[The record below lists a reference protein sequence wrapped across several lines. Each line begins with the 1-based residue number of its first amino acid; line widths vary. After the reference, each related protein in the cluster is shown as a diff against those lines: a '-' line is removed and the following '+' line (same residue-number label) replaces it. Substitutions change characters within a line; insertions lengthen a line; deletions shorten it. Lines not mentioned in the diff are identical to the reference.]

1 MTEPLGSMR
10 RFAGQTVL
18 ISGAASGIGAA
29 TAQRFA
35 AEGANLALCDL
46 REEPLR
52 AFAETLELPDDRL
65 ELGAFD
71 VADADAYAA
80 FIDHAAARF
89 GRLDVLVNNAG
100 IGSFGHVDEV
110 DTKYWR
116 KVMAVNVDAVFF
128 GVRAAMPYLR
138 KTKGCVVNTASI
150 SGLFAD
156 PGLLAYNTSKGALIN
171 MTRNLAVD
179 HASDGVRFNC
189 ICPGGVATPMTKAH
203 LADAA
208 FMDEYATLV
217 PMARMGLPEEM
228 AAGIAFLASRDAAYI
243 TGTTLTIDGGV
254 TAQTGQP
261 NFDRLYRERGWD
273 KKALRT
279 RN

>member
-1 MTEPLGSMR
+1 MTEPLGSMQ
-10 RFAGQTVL
+10 RFAGKVVL

-35 AEGANLALCDL
+35 AEGASLALCDL

-52 AFAETLELPDDRL
+52 AFAATLGLASDRL

-71 VADADAYAA
+71 VADCDELTA

-100 IGSFGHVDEV
+100 IGAFGHADEV
-110 DTKYWR
+110 RPKLWR

-128 GVRAAMPYLR
+128 AVRAALPHLR
-138 KTKGCVVNTASI
+138 KTGGCVVNTASI

-156 PGLLAYNTSKGALIN
+156 PGLLAYNTSKAAVIN

-179 HASDGVRFNC
+179 HAADGVRFNC
-189 ICPGGVATPMTKAH
+189 ICPGGVATPMVQAH
-203 LADAA
+203 MDDAA
-208 FMDEYATLV
+208 FMEEYVRTV
-217 PMARMGLPEEM
+217 PMARLGLPEEM
-228 AAGIAFLASRDAAYI
+228 AAAIAFLASSDASYI

-254 TAQTGQP
+254 TASTGQP

-273 KKALRT
+273 RTALG
-279 RN
+279 NS